1 MPDTPEKVPVPNDR
15 PIIRRLAIQLSS
27 GKWILTVAV
36 ALAFLLL
43 VYAYVKKGPQFSISP
58 DAMAA
63 IITAVFTNYFLKA
76 KDQ

>member
-1 MPDTPEKVPVPNDR
+1 MTDTPEKGSLSTDR
-15 PIIRRLAIQLSS
+15 PIMRRLALQLSS

-36 ALAFLLL
+36 ALSFVLL